1 MIAER
6 NEIEEKIQALYP
18 RFVREMPSQTKQQI
32 VNSYFNKIENDYRGT
47 PSYPNYI
54 KYTDLTELD
63 KLKYIDQKIYVDEQ
77 VLVLVEDPGKGTKF
91 SVMMNLVFNDF
102 VKYRDREFFEKYK
115 LLFEYY

>member
-18 RFVREMPSQTKQQI
+18 RFVKEMPSQIKQQI
-32 VNSYFNKIENDYRGT
+32 VNNYFNKIENDYKVT
-47 PSYPNYI
+47 PSHPKYI

-77 VLVLVEDPGKGTKF
+77 VLVLVEDPVKATKF

-102 VKYRDREFFEKYK
+102 VKYRDKEFYEKYA
-115 LLFEYY
+115 LLFNL